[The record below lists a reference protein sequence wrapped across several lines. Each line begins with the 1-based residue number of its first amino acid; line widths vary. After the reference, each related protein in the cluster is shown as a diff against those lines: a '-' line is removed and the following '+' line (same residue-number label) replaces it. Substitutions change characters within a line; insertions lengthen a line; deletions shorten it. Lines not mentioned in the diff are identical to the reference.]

1 MDVPEHTF
9 ITWKSKNPLVA
20 AVSEYGYIIGVSAGS
35 TEVIGYANGK
45 KMSAF
50 NIDVSE
56 GEYKQ
61 PDLVSYTHCVTI
73 IDGVNDNKE
82 VKLWFDDFGHY
93 TKDPGKA
100 DETNNP
106 QPEEEDESDPVN
118 PGEIINTVNFMTPD
132 NKLVRAAKV
141 VSGNLIAAAD
151 IPTIGEMPETD
162 EERTRCIGY
171 NPGAWYRDIERLE
184 KFDFA
189 TPITEPVI
197 TLYPKYMHY
206 HNVAFALTTETNAA
220 NVPTDIAAVPDPS
233 LIERQGRVYEGEKIE
248 SVTCGI
254 PTEDDFAAL
263 LMATGFIRY
272 WLFDK
277 WVKAPETVKVTKDT
291 VVSAYTKNAEHED
304 AQGLVFRIEANSLG
318 SLDDDVAKIVRVK
331 DETAL
336 KAKERID
343 IPEEVSGAAID
354 RDGVKTF
361 LDSFLDAD
369 GDHNVYDDGWYYYQY
384 SYYRHHDENDLRYV
398 INKNY
403 DAVVLR
409 ADEEKCIENTHRDY
423 YHIENAEHEGTLSNN
438 NVIDTDRSETAYLTP
453 QLERLGY
460 DVALRVADI
469 QVHGPV
475 YVPAKNDGNTDFYL
489 DRTRHTDAY
498 RKIYK
503 DRESGYIFYIDD
515 GEDLDD
521 TDDDVAIIV
530 INPGN
535 GGSEDETN
543 IPGNVTV
550 EDVPPRTVPVGG
562 YVEPGDDPDGAPVVN
577 EVLRENGYIFAKSE
591 DNKSKILSFINAE
604 VSLATSANKIADW
617 DRDAFIARF
626 GVSEDVIPRNA
637 LWVGNA
643 EHMPVLGG
651 GDVQSRP
658 SEQKITAEMEG
669 RGQDVATRKKNING
683 DTTWYLHKG
692 YGTHPLPDTESTN
705 PNNGEADVYNR
716 IYKDASGYLFII
728 DDPTEDTDPNP
739 VDDDRAVLVG
749 FVDPEDGPEVISRPT
764 RVDDPRTEEVETGDD
779 MIPVVPEPKGSS
791 TEEGEGEDDPDND
804 PDNGGEETDKYWT
817 DPETGEK
824 YKKHCFGDI
833 VFILKDTD
841 HDSVNEAVVI
851 GVNPPSCESD
861 IEIPVEVT
869 DDNDPQNMDPG
880 HQYDVVRIL
889 ERAVNQMYPSAAINV
904 KANKAPGAGVSP
916 AEIYGNLVYEGE
928 AGDGSYIYRRCGF
941 AGNIVY
947 VADTDH
953 SAKVIGADSNRYAYG
968 ADTIYVPETAVMT
981 VSGNEM
987 PLMISEELEH
997 AFDGEGT
1004 YQYDVND
1011 SHYITPNAPVFYN
1024 DLPSAIVVL
1033 GDESDVY
1040 HAPGPGG
1047 DRAPSGIG
1055 IYDGTQ
1061 TSDKCYW
1068 KKIGERTYM
1077 QVYELGQFY
1086 VAYGDNDRRT
1096 IIGWYGLSN
1105 AGMQKGADLLFDVG
1119 ALKDKNQANFS
1130 QSMIS
1135 NDVFLKNDTATF
1147 SFMNSETMQ
1156 PLSEVSSRR
1165 LLGVRT
1171 ENVNGVER
1179 EVKFFNIYTKNNKRT
1194 YVRTLMDSIYEYV
1207 LKWDEENSTTKS
1219 VITGLIDP
1227 SKAGVMANGLYETLT
1242 LPASI
1247 GIYPLDSVADGAFK
1261 DANDGKS
1268 VAEMKGSV
1276 PFGKDVIKDTQTKY
1290 TMAAPLGEKYG
1301 ISGYYEDGL
1310 KNSNGTSMSQTYMSG
1325 SFNVK
1330 DADRNTTFET
1340 VSYQYKYVHPAS
1352 IARGGLTLAG
1362 SRQSGEELA
1371 IITDIDFTNFATQGR
1386 SGICYLPLPEF
1397 VPDNSSNDALVIAVD
1412 ENVRKQ
1418 IKRMMNL
1425 SGRDIRFDTP
1435 LPNPG
1440 LPEWVDPETGEI
1452 IINATVTILVR
1463 GERGEGDLRGAGF
1476 DDISELDGSLRT
1488 SSTEQAL
1495 NDRPGFTKEFNGKN
1509 AMLNDQL
1516 DEMQDILYGA
1526 KYHDRNDWG
1535 SQITAKNLG
1544 FVSPRLYEMRK
1555 DDATGEYR
1563 STGASLSVS
1572 GNTAVEG
1579 DSVYELRF
1587 ERDTYEIT
1595 EIVKIVQ
1602 AESTQ
1607 TLNMGTFKV
1616 KNGADLSHLGTT
1628 ASSGKQYYS
1637 LQWFS
1642 DSDMNNRFENTL
1654 VTSSSPAVAGDGKR
1668 YIYGKLGGSRYN
1680 IKLDTNTYAGTNV
1693 STGAKENV
1701 KWSLN
1706 GSTTPNWLTT
1716 DATGTYGKPGTSGS
1730 DRSMTIYGYYN
1741 EPIGYYYKSVLKGA
1755 ALRIPDGSKIGSTT
1769 IADQPT
1775 MDHYDFAGWYT
1786 KNGTKVTSNFTL
1798 TSGVSKDDGYITSS
1812 TDDGITLYAKW
1823 AGKKS
1828 TITFDRKGNTTA
1840 TASVTATYN
1849 QNMPAITKPSWTGYT
1864 FGGYYDSNNTQYYK
1878 ADGTSA
1884 RKWDRTAATTLTA
1897 KKTAN
1902 TYTVTLNKN
1911 KGSGSTTPSGGT
1923 SSTTATYDANMP
1935 AITVPSRTGYT
1946 FKGYYDTSAATGGT
1960 QYYTAT
1966 GASARTW
1973 DKAANT
1979 TLYARWEG
1987 DPVTITF
1994 NPNGG
1999 RWRYRTD
2006 GVTGDAYT
2014 STTTTITGTATYDST
2029 YGNACYDDPVNNCC
2043 KIVNIG
2049 STDNRKY
2056 RRYYLDRPDTYEF
2069 PSGGSHSYVGT
2080 PDSDDITTEY
2090 AFDGWYTAATGGTKI
2105 TSSSTVTGSRTLYAH
2120 WLKRTETAKWVYN
2133 QVYMYVGEG
2142 DADYSSGNYTYWG
2155 SAIGPRSNA
2164 NGSTVA
2170 DSNVQV
2176 ASWSGSSNTDYGYFT
2191 YSASYGSASCS
2202 LYYDRNVVK
2211 SNARDIY
2218 YWVGIV
2224 DSTAGVDKRSETRRP
2239 KSYDQGTDFTV
2250 SVSYTIPSH
2259 LEKTGWTNW
2268 TSA

>member
-1 MDVPEHTF
+1 MRV
-9 ITWKSKNPLVA
+9 
-20 AVSEYGYIIGVSAGS
+20 IISVSAGS
-35 TEVIGYANGK
+35 TEIMGLANGK
-45 KMSAF
+45 KTA
-50 NIDVSE
+50 
-56 GEYKQ
+56 
-61 PDLVSYTHCVTI
+61 
-73 IDGVNDNKE
+73 
-82 VKLWFDDFGHY
+82 
-93 TKDPGKA
+93 
-100 DETNNP
+100 
-106 QPEEEDESDPVN
+106 
-118 PGEIINTVNFMTPD
+118 
-132 NKLVRAAKV
+132 
-141 VSGNLIAAAD
+141 
-151 IPTIGEMPETD
+151 IGEMPETE
-162 EERTRCIGY
+162 EERNSFIGY
-171 NPGAWYRDIERLE
+171 NPSAWYADKGLRT
-184 KFDFA
+184 KYDFSA
-189 TPITEPVI
+189 PIVNPV
-197 TLYPKYMHY
+197 TNLYPKYMGY
-206 HNVAFALTTETNAA
+206 SKVMFALVTEANAE
-220 NVPTDIAAVPDPS
+220 PDPR
-233 LIERQGRVYEGEKIE
+233 LIERDGRVYNGEKIE
-248 SVTCGI
+248 DVTCGI

-263 LMATGFIRY
+263 LIATGFIRY

-304 AQGLVFRIEANSLG
+304 AQGLVFRIEANNLG

-354 RDGVKTF
+354 RDGAKAF

-398 INKNY
+398 VNKNY

-409 ADEEKCIENTHRDY
+409 ADEERCIEDTHRDY

-438 NVIDTDRSETAYLTP
+438 NLIDTDRSETAYLTP

-543 IPGNVTV
+543 IPGSVTV

-562 YVEPGDDPDGAPVVN
+562 YVEPGDDPDGTPVVN
-577 EVLRENGYIFAKSE
+577 EVLRENGYVFAKSE

-617 DRDAFIARF
+617 DRDDFIARF

-658 SEQKITAEMEG
+658 SERKITAEMEA
-669 RGQDVATRKKNING
+669 RGQHVATRKKNING

-692 YGTHPLPDTESTN
+692 YGTHPLPDTESMN

-728 DDPTEDTDPNP
+728 DDPTEDTAPNP

-749 FVDPEDGPEVISRPT
+749 FVDPADGPEVISRPT
-764 RVDDPRTEEVETGDD
+764 RVDDPRTEEVETGAD

-791 TEEGEGEDDPDND
+791 TEEGEGEDDPDDD

-851 GVNPPSCESD
+851 GVNPPSCEND

-916 AEIYGNLVYEGE
+916 VEIYGNLVYEGE

-968 ADTIYVPETAVMT
+968 ADTIYIPATAVMT

-1011 SHYITPNAPVFYN
+1011 SHYIKPNAPVFYN

-1105 AGMQKGADLLFDVG
+1105 AGMQRGADLLFDVA
-1119 ALKDKNQANFS
+1119 ALKDKNQTNFA
-1130 QSMIS
+1130 QTMIS
-1135 NDVFLKNDTATF
+1135 DDVFLKNDTATF

-1156 PLSEVSSRR
+1156 PLSEISAKR
-1165 LLGVRT
+1165 LIGVRT
-1171 ENVNGVER
+1171 ETVNGVER

-1227 SKAGVMANGLYETLT
+1227 SKAGVMTNGLYETLT

-1276 PFGKDVIKDTQTKY
+1276 PFGKDVIKDTQTTY
-1290 TMAAPLGEKYG
+1290 EMVESLGNKYG
-1301 ISGYYEDGL
+1301 ISGSYTDGL
-1310 KNSNGTSMSQTYMSG
+1310 NNSGTVTRSQTYMTTP
-1325 SFNVK
+1325 FNVK
-1330 DADRNTTFET
+1330 DEDKNTTFET
-1340 VSYQYKYVHPAS
+1340 ISYQYKYVHPAS

-1362 SRQSGEELA
+1362 DRQNGEELA

-1386 SGICYLPLPEF
+1386 SGICYLPMPEF
-1397 VPDNSSNDALVIAVD
+1397 VPSNSSDGALVIAVD
-1412 ENVRKQ
+1412 DNVRTQ
-1418 IKRMMNL
+1418 IRRMMNL

-1452 IINATVTILVR
+1452 LINATVTILVK

-1476 DDISELDGSLRT
+1476 DDITELDGSFRT
-1488 SSTEQAL
+1488 SSTEPAL
-1495 NDRPGFTKEFNGKN
+1495 DGRPGFTQDFSGRN

-1516 DEMQDILYGA
+1516 DKMQEILYQA
-1526 KYHDRNDWG
+1526 KYKPVNQEQWM
-1535 SQITAKNLG
+1535 TAKDLG

-1555 DDATGEYR
+1555 DETTGEYR
-1563 STGASLSVS
+1563 STGSSLSVS

-1616 KNGADLSHLGTT
+1616 KNGADLSHLGT
-1628 ASSGKQYYS
+1628 ASTNEKQYYS
-1637 LQWFS
+1637 LQWYS

-1706 GSTTPNWLTT
+1706 GTTTPNWLTT
-1716 DATGTYGKPGTSGS
+1716 DATGTYGKPGALGS

-1786 KNGTKVTSNFTL
+1786 KNGTLVNANTML
-1798 TSGVSKDDGYITSS
+1798 TKGTNADDGVLTAP
-1812 TDDGITLYAKW
+1812 TDDGITLYAHW
-1823 AGKKS
+1823 TGKKS
-1828 TITFDRKGNTTA
+1828 KVTLDKNKGSGSTTPTGGTASTTA
-1840 TASVTATYN
+1840 PYNSAMPTVTPCTC
-1849 QNMPAITKPSWTGYT
+1849 SGYT
-1864 FGGYYDSNNTQYYK
+1864 IKGYYDAKSGGTQYIK
-1878 ADGTSA
+1878 ANGTSA
-1884 RKWDRTAATTLTA
+1884 KKWDKTAATTLYA
-1897 KKTAN
+1897 QWTAN
-1902 TYTVTLNKN
+1902 TYKITFDKN

-1923 SSTTATYDANMP
+1923 PSIANQAFDANMQS
-1935 AITVPSRTGYT
+1935 ITVPTRTGYT
-1946 FKGYYDTSAATGGT
+1946 FAGYFDTSAASGGT
-1960 QYYTAT
+1960 QYYKADGT
-1966 GASARTW
+1966 SAHKW
-1973 DKAANT
+1973 DKTANT
-1979 TLYARWEG
+1979 TLYARWKAQTC
-1987 DPVTITF
+1987 TITF

-1999 RWRYRTD
+1999 SWKYRID
-2006 GVTGDAYT
+2006 GG
-2014 STTTTITGTATYDST
+2014 STYYAGGSNTKTATATYDGT
-2029 YGNACYDDPVNNCC
+2029 YGNACYDDPLNHYCA
-2043 KIVNIG
+2043 IENIG
-2049 STDNRKY
+2049 SNDNRKIA
-2056 RRYYLDRPDTYEF
+2056 
-2069 PSGGSHSYVGT
+2069 SYT
-2080 PDSDDITTEY
+2080 LKEKENYT
-2090 AFDGWYTAATGGTKI
+2090 FKGWYTAATGGTKI
-2105 TSSSTVTGSRTLYAH
+2105 TSTTKVTGDKTLYAQWERIPMYIAVH
-2120 WLKRTETAKWVYN
+2120 AGSSGNEPGIFALTGARNESELPSDVIIIERNQEYQGYTYGSKTYLIPINKGDHIPFNFSWTNTKGFSSPVYGNIDLFIANGDNVNGDNDTEWDTRKRNSGFVTHASFSVAASAKNQSHGVDVSIQIPVQTACVIHMDA
-2133 QVYMYVGEG
+2133 YMDSAAEYIPTDGRIVLGLTG
-2142 DADYSSGNYTYWG
+2142 ISDADYNTW
-2155 SAIGPRSNA
+2155 A
-2164 NGSTVA
+2164 NG
-2170 DSNVQV
+2170 
-2176 ASWSGSSNTDYGYFT
+2176 NTWPFDGGYF
-2191 YSASYGSASCS
+2191 YALG
-2202 LYYDRNVVK
+2202 
-2211 SNARDIY
+2211 
-2218 YWVGIV
+2218 
-2224 DSTAGVDKRSETRRP
+2224 
-2239 KSYDQGTDFTV
+2239 
-2250 SVSYTIPSH
+2250 H
-2259 LEKTGWTNW
+2259 
-2268 TSA
+2268 